1 MPIYKGAVEV
11 TSGNLYKGS
20 TEIENAYK
28 GSDSFFINETS
39 LTITF
44 TDNTPT
50 GASVSNVSSI
60 VLNGTPGAS
69 ITQQLRTVTRS
80 ANFTITTPTVT
91 KTGDSNN
98 NLSVATSLTGS
109 TGFQN
114 GLLTITGTFPSTSV
128 TINLAV
134 TCSTTAKT
142 VRTIATNANMFAI
155 LQPNGGTVDFNPTWS
170 GGNTGF
176 ITGSGLVNA
185 AGVPQPQGTI
195 TYAQTSGSSV
205 DGRTLNSSGKRGII
219 FFSAGGSGLY
229 VNASV
234 NVSVSENA
242 THASASATTTRVF

>member
-1 MPIYKGAVEV
+1 MPIYKGSTEV
-11 TSGNLYKGS
+11 TSGNFYKGS
-20 TEIENAYK
+20 TNIENGYK
-28 GSDSFFINETS
+28 AADSFYVNETS

-50 GASVSNVSSI
+50 GASMSTSSI
-60 VLNGTPGAS
+60 VLNGSPGVS

-98 NLSVATSLTGS
+98 DLSVATSLTGS

-114 GLLTITGTFPSTSV
+114 GLLTITGVFPSTSI

-134 TCSTTAKT
+134 TCSATAKT
-142 VRTIATNANMFAI
+142 ARTIATNANMFTS
-155 LQPNGGTVDFNPTWS
+155 LGSNGGTVDFYPTWS

-176 ITGSGLVNA
+176 ITGSGLVDQY
-185 AGVPQPQGTI
+185 GQPQPQGSI
-195 TYAQTSGSSV
+195 SYVATSGSSAN
-205 DGRTLNSSGKRGII
+205 GRTLNGSSSRGII
-219 FFSAGGSGLY
+219 QFSSGPGSY

-234 NVSVSENA
+234 NISVSETA